1 MYIII
6 LWFIFR
12 LLTSIFTASVS
23 TLRPLT
29 PLEQSISLLPPS
41 LPLSSWLERVALSP
55 WLRWD
60 AVWYQRIV
68 DHGYNTADGTAQFHP
83 LFPWLAMVFSATGI
97 HPLLSLLLVSSI
109 SGIGFLYIFHRLAHF
124 EISAENTRFSLLVML
139 LAPTAFILFA
149 PYAEALFLLCATSSF
164 LFARKQRW
172 WLAGMAAGLATLTR
186 QQGLFLFF
194 PLAYL
199 LLEMHGRSWGQV
211 RQNWKKFLGL
221 AIIPVCYAFWI
232 LYRSIAL
239 GDCSPSLESWQ
250 SLIYSVFISPSAA
263 EVVPQQSFIW
273 PWKAIWLSIQ
283 KMAHQ
288 PDVDIWVNMIL
299 GIIFLIL
306 LGVSWKSMKPAY
318 RLYSAII
325 FLISFSYHTGP
336 IHPYM
341 GLPRHLL
348 LAFPVFIYISPGL
361 NRAFLRPAYLTL
373 MGSLYILLIYLYV
386 VEAWVA

>member
-6 LWFIFR
+6 LWSFFR
-12 LLTSIFTASVS
+12 LLTSIFAAYVS
-23 TLRPLT
+23 SLRPLT
-29 PLEQSISLLPPS
+29 PLELSFSFLPPS

-68 DHGYNTADGTAQFHP
+68 EHGYNPADGTAQFHP
-83 LFPWLAMVFSATGI
+83 LFPWLARLFFATGI
-97 HPLLSLLLVSSI
+97 HSILSLLLVSSI
-109 SGIGFLYIFHRLAHF
+109 SAVGFLYIFHRLAHL
-124 EISAENTRFSLLVML
+124 EISAENARFSLLVML

-149 PYAEALFLLCATSSF
+149 PYAEALFLLCAASCF

-172 WLAGMAAGLATLTR
+172 WLAGMAAGFATLTR
-186 QQGLFLFF
+186 QQGLFLFL
-194 PLAYL
+194 PLAYML
-199 LLEMHGRSWGQV
+199 WEMHGRSWDQV
-211 RQNWKKFLGL
+211 RQNWKKFLSL
-221 AIIPVCYAFWI
+221 AIIPACYVFWI

-239 GDCSPSLESWQ
+239 GDLSIKLGSLQ

-273 PWKAIWLSIQ
+273 PWKAIGISIQ
-283 KMAHQ
+283 KMARQ

-299 GIIFLIL
+299 GTIFLIL

-325 FLISFSYHTGP
+325 FLISFSYYTGP

-348 LAFPVFIYISPGL
+348 LAFPLFIFISPGL
-361 NRAFLRPAYLTL
+361 NRAFHRPAYLIL
-373 MGSLYILLIYLYV
+373 MGSIYIFLIYLYV
-386 VEAWVA
+386 LEAWVA

>member
-6 LWFIFR
+6 LWSFFR
-12 LLTSIFTASVS
+12 LLTSIFAAYVS
-23 TLRPLT
+23 SLRPLT
-29 PLEQSISLLPPS
+29 PLELSFSFLSPS

-68 DHGYNTADGTAQFHP
+68 EHGYNPADGTAQFHP
-83 LFPWLAMVFSATGI
+83 LFPWLARLFFATGI
-97 HPLLSLLLVSSI
+97 HSILSLLLVSSI
-109 SGIGFLYIFHRLAHF
+109 SAVGFLYIFHRLAHL
-124 EISAENTRFSLLVML
+124 EISAENARFSLLVML

-149 PYAEALFLLCATSSF
+149 PYAEALFLLCAASCF

-172 WLAGMAAGLATLTR
+172 WLAGMAAGFATLTR
-186 QQGLFLFF
+186 QQGLFLFL
-194 PLAYL
+194 PLAYML
-199 LLEMHGRSWGQV
+199 WEMHGRSWDQV
-211 RQNWKKFLGL
+211 RQNWKKFLSL
-221 AIIPVCYAFWI
+221 AIIPACYVFWV

-239 GDCSPSLESWQ
+239 GDLSIKLGSLQ

-273 PWKAIWLSIQ
+273 PWKAIGLSIQ
-283 KMAHQ
+283 KMARQ

-299 GIIFLIL
+299 GTIFLIL

-325 FLISFSYHTGP
+325 FLISFSYYTGP

-348 LAFPVFIYISPGL
+348 LAFPLFIFISPGL
-361 NRAFLRPAYLTL
+361 NRAFLRPAYLIL
-373 MGSLYILLIYLYV
+373 MGSIYIFLIYLYEL
-386 VEAWVA
+386 EAWVA